1 MSNEGNRNN
10 GTDIDLTIVTM
21 KGTVCI
27 PSKKREKLGITTG
40 TKMYWRE
47 NENGEMVLGKLDNIT
62 IGGSGGNGGNNS
74 HLSTKKQHNGEDEK
88 NV

>member
-1 MSNEGNRNN
+1 MSNEGNMNN

-74 HLSTKKQHNGEDEK
+74 HLSTEQNGEQ
-88 NV
+88 NI